1 MRTVVDLVRHERGAR
16 AFFGALG
23 CGALAGGASYVGVML
38 VAYERLGS
46 AWAASLV
53 LLADVLPG
61 MVARPGIGAWLD
73 RGDRLKCVI
82 ASDAVRAAALAA
94 MIVAPGAASLLV
106 LAMVLGL
113 AGTVFRPA

>member
-1 MRTVVDLVRHERGAR
+1 MRTVVDLVRRERGAR

-61 MVARPGIGAWLD
+61 MLLAPVIGAWLD
-73 RGDRLKCVI
+73 RHDRLK
-82 ASDAVRAAALAA
+82 AALGSDAGRAAALAA
-94 MIVAPGAASLLV
+94 MIVAPGAGGRVGPGLV
-106 LAMVLGL
+106 VGGGG
-113 AGTVFRPA
+113 AGFPP